1 MEPALEDRVL
11 LVTAY
16 WRTNLTLRQLAP
28 RFGVSKS
35 AADRIIKHP
44 GPLLASKLR
53 RRFAWTPCS
62 SWTAPWSPPATTRWP
77 SGRRTTTAPPTTTD
91 TRRVVVV
98 GRPLPGNRNDCGAW
112 ALSRA
117 KAAVG
122 RTTVIGGGYWG
133 TAAPDAGRPSR
144 EERTARLAARMRL
157 GGRARDRRA
166 RTRPPP
172 AIAMITGSGDCP
184 SGRCRVGK
192 KRQRGCGRVRQPGSH
207 AGHRDGSAPTCFPEG
222 VPRRGPGPAGA
233 QQAGYPG
240 SPSGGSGRRAART
253 RGAQPQGPPGPAAG
267 SSGRGAGGRGGRVG
281 TVVKEAQDM
290 AVPEWSDAV
299 REAREAPGDKLG
311 FVAARQERP
320 EELQGVHRV
329 PEP

>member
-1 MEPALEDRVL
+1 MEPVLEDRVL

-16 WRTNLTLRQLAP
+16 WRTDLTLRQFAP

-44 GPLLASKLR
+44 GPLLASKVR

-98 GRPLPGNRNDCGAW
+98 GRPLPGNRNDCRAW

-122 RTTVIGGGYWG
+122 RTTVIGGGYRG
-133 TAAPDAGRPSR
+133 TAHRRSRRGTALAGRTDCTPGRPDAARRSRTRRPSTHAPSPGHCDDHRIGRLSQGTMPRR
-144 EERTARLAARMRL
+144 EKAATRVRAGTPSWVPCRT
-157 GGRARDRRA
+157 
-166 RTRPPP
+166 
-172 AIAMITGSGDCP
+172 
-184 SGRCRVGK
+184 SGRF
-192 KRQRGCGRVRQPGSH
+192 
-207 AGHRDGSAPTCFPEG
+207 SAPACFPEG

-267 SSGRGAGGRGGRVG
+267 SSGRGAGGRSGRVG
-281 TVVKEAQDM
+281 PVVKASPHVRVNVRERTSGPGRPRRSSRAR
-290 AVPEWSDAV
+290 SRCTGSTIAV
-299 REAREAPGDKLG
+299 RTHGLA
-311 FVAARQERP
+311 
-320 EELQGVHRV
+320 
-329 PEP
+329 